1 MFEGKKVVQVS
12 CGTQHVVAVA
22 QDTLEEGLHPVDF
35 SSFVKVASELPPK
48 KPQENDEEVEE
59 ESPELPEFNNNK
71 SYSAKAGPAKSKI
84 QANGVGEKAEETKA
98 SEATTAL
105 VE

>member
-48 KPQENDEEVEE
+48 KAPENDQEVEE
-59 ESPELPEFNNNK
+59 ESPELP
-71 SYSAKAGPAKSKI
+71 
-84 QANGVGEKAEETKA
+84 
-98 SEATTAL
+98 
-105 VE
+105 